1 MAMNVDF
8 KGVEAG
14 GLTSVTSGVTF
25 LAGRA
30 VRMGTTGVTTPTAA
44 TRVLGLIKE
53 SMISGVLDEING
65 QYGIYGAKKASVLLN
80 GVATVQQSVING
92 TSYAAY
98 DQTLTYATGD
108 VIFAAVGIAAANV
121 GWLTNAANTGA
132 GLLADGLTSTRVGIC
147 LKAPANP
154 ANGDPM
160 QLSVSCGN

>member
-14 GLTSVTSGVTF
+14 GLLSVTSSVTF
-25 LAGRA
+25 VAGRA

-53 SMISGVLDEING
+53 NMISGVIDEING
-65 QYGIYGAKKASVLLN
+65 QYGIYGAKRASVLIN
-80 GVATVQQSVING
+80 GVATVQQSVYNG
-92 TSYAAY
+92 VSYSVYNEALSY
-98 DQTLTYATGD
+98 DEGD
-108 VIFAAVGIAAANV
+108 VIWATITSGV
-121 GWLTNAANTGA
+121 LTNSDATGSA
-132 GLLADGLTSTRVGIC
+132 SGMVVGGLTSSRIGIV

-160 QLSVSCGN
+160 QLTVSCGN

>member
-1 MAMNVDF
+1 MALNVDF

-14 GLTSVTSGVTF
+14 GLASVTSGVTF

-30 VRMGTTGVTTPTAA
+30 VRMGSTGVTTPTAA

-65 QYGIYGAKKASVLLN
+65 QYGIYGAKKATVLIN

-92 TSYAAY
+92 VSYNAY
-98 DQTLTYATGD
+98 DQTLTYNTGD
-108 VIFAAVGIAAANV
+108 VMFSTPVTGV
-121 GWLTNAANTGA
+121 LSNAAQA
-132 GLLADGLTSTRVGIC
+132 GCTPDGLTSARIGIC
-147 LKAPANP
+147 LSAPNNP

-160 QLSVSCGN
+160 QLTVACGN

>member
-14 GLTSVTSGVTF
+14 GLASVTSSVTF

-30 VRMGTTGVTTPTAA
+30 VRMGSTGITTPSAA

-53 SMISGVLDEING
+53 NLISGVLDEING
-65 QYGIYGAKKASVLLN
+65 QFGIYGAKKATVLIN
-80 GVATVQQSVING
+80 GVATVQQSVYNG

-108 VIFAAVGIAAANV
+108 VVFAAVADGK
-121 GWLTNAANTGA
+121 LTNSDPTNSTSGMVAN
-132 GLLADGLTSTRVGIC
+132 GLTSCRVGIV
-147 LKAPANP
+147 LSAPKNP

-160 QLSVSCGN
+160 QLTVSCGN

>member
-14 GLTSVTSGVTF
+14 GLTSVTSAVTF
-25 LAGRA
+25 VAGRA

-53 SMISGVLDEING
+53 HMISGVLDEING
-65 QYGIYGAKKASVLLN
+65 QFGIYGAKKATVLLN
-80 GVATVQQSVING
+80 GVATIQQSVLNG
-92 TSYAAY
+92 TSYNVY

-108 VIFAAVGIAAANV
+108 VMFSAVSTGV
-121 GWLTNAANTGA
+121 LTNAAPGA
-132 GLLADGLTSTRVGIC
+132 TSGMLADGLTSSRIGLC
-147 LKAPANP
+147 LSGPSNP
-154 ANGDPM
+154 ANGDPL